1 MIHRL
6 IEEIALS
13 PRKLI
18 LFKVH
23 HRNRSNLINTVR
35 AQMYNKH
42 HQREREILKVDKSGL
57 MKNTRLSNRL
67 MRKLCWFDSSNQN
80 YQMLKEK
87 HTRKS
92 IVWNFKLRC
101 SNNLVIDF
109 NQSFKIQEKY
119 LPTKNQ
125 NTKQQESKSIN

>member
-1 MIHRL
+1 
-6 IEEIALS
+6 
-13 PRKLI
+13 
-18 LFKVH
+18 
-23 HRNRSNLINTVR
+23 
-35 AQMYNKH
+35 
-42 HQREREILKVDKSGL
+42 
-57 MKNTRLSNRL
+57 
-67 MRKLCWFDSSNQN
+67 
-80 YQMLKEK
+80 MLKEK